1 VTRRR
6 IPFSRPPIGAVW
18 GWAQTVAGRT
28 ATDSLLPGSALVLSP
43 HEDDET
49 IGCGLLMAEKRN
61 RGIPV
66 AVAVATDGRAGW
78 YAARPR
84 PSPQEIAE
92 IRHNEWHRALDVLGI
107 PPADRFEFNLPDGG
121 LSDHEDELARDIGGL
136 LRRVRPSQIFVTG
149 ASDPHPDHRT
159 LARTV
164 GRVVHQVYGSG
175 SDVPKGETADGSP
188 DRSMG
193 PRPQM
198 ISYRVYPGAG
208 IWPSGRP
215 SQASAVATVV
225 RCIRSVLGLP
235 RRRAL
240 LVRAPHSAATKAAA
254 IGAYESQ
261 SRLLQ
266 GELRYVWDTD
276 VELYWPTDGVM

>member
-1 VTRRR
+1 MGALAGTR
-6 IPFSRPPIGAVW
+6 P
-18 GWAQTVAGRT
+18 
-28 ATDSLLPGSALVLSP
+28 
-43 HEDDET
+43 
-49 IGCGLLMAEKRN
+49 
-61 RGIPV
+61 
-66 AVAVATDGRAGW
+66 
-78 YAARPR
+78 RPR

-107 PPADRFEFNLPDGG
+107 PPADHFEFNLPDGG

-164 GRVVHQVYGSG
+164 GRAVHQVYGSG
-175 SDVPKGETADGSP
+175 SDVPKGEVADGSP

-193 PRPQM
+193 PRPRSSRTAS
-198 ISYRVYPGAG
+198 IPERGY
-208 IWPSGRP
+208 GRP
-215 SQASAVATVV
+215 AGRPGVRPWPLSSGASAPFSGCPADEL
-225 RCIRSVLGLP
+225 CWSELP
-235 RRRAL
+235 TQG
-240 LVRAPHSAATKAAA
+240 ATKAAA

-261 SRLLQ
+261 RRLLQ